1 MFYLCIFFSQQ
12 FFDTNINLIV
22 KIINNAKVLQLTWYL
37 TLVYFSNLSSVK
49 SLTSVGQLK
58 LCSSPNFEF
67 LIFDMCDQYSIVHHH
82 FLHLVKNFQIFNL
95 KIQSLRRKLN
105 NYCGISSTGQ
115 NIDLR
120 NLTSKQNLLNGSLC
134 SSVSSIKSIG
144 EP

>member
-1 MFYLCIFFSQQ
+1 MCFQLRDWIFK
-12 FFDTNINLIV
+12 L
-22 KIINNAKVLQLTWYL
+22 KIWKFLTRCKKCWW
-37 TLVYFSNLSSVK
+37 TLVCFSNLSNVK
-49 SLTSVGQLK
+49 NSK
-58 LCSSPNFEF
+58 LGKLQSFSWPTEVKL

-120 NLTSKQNLLNGSLC
+120 NLASKGNLLNGSLC

>member
-1 MFYLCIFFSQQ
+1 MCFQLRDWIFK
-12 FFDTNINLIV
+12 L
-22 KIINNAKVLQLTWYL
+22 KIWKFLTRCKKCWW
-37 TLVYFSNLSSVK
+37 TLVCFSNLSNVK
-49 SLTSVGQLK
+49 NSK
-58 LCSSPNFEF
+58 LEELQSFSSPTEVK
-67 LIFDMCDQYSIVHHH
+67 LLTFDMCDQYSIVYHH

-120 NLTSKQNLLNGSLC
+120 NLASKGNLLNGSLW
-134 SSVSSIKSIG
+134 SSVSSIKTIG

>member
-1 MFYLCIFFSQQ
+1 MCFQLRDWIFK
-12 FFDTNINLIV
+12 L
-22 KIINNAKVLQLTWYL
+22 KIWKFLTRCKKCWW
-37 TLVYFSNLSSVK
+37 TLVCFSNLSNVK
-49 SLTSVGQLK
+49 NSKLEELQSFSWPTEVKLLT
-58 LCSSPNFEF
+58 
-67 LIFDMCDQYSIVHHH
+67 FDMCDLYSIVHHH

-115 NIDLR
+115 NIDQR
-120 NLTSKQNLLNGSLC
+120 NLASKGNLLNGSLW

>member
-1 MFYLCIFFSQQ
+1 MWFRLRDCIFK
-12 FFDTNINLIV
+12 L
-22 KIINNAKVLQLTWYL
+22 KIWKFLTRCKKWWQM
-37 TLVYFSNLSSVK
+37 TLYWSHMSKIK

-58 LCSSPNFEF
+58 LYSSPNFEF
-67 LIFDMCDQYSIVHHH
+67 LTFDKYEEYSDVCQH

-95 KIQSLRRKLN
+95 KIQSLSWKHN

>member
-1 MFYLCIFFSQQ
+1 MDYLGA
-12 FFDTNINLIV
+12 NI
-22 KIINNAKVLQLTWYL
+22 WG
-37 TLVYFSNLSSVK
+37 K

-67 LIFDMCDQYSIVHHH
+67 LTFDKFEKHTNVHQH

-95 KIQSLRRKLN
+95 KIQSLSWKHN

-134 SSVSSIKSIG
+134 SSMPSIKSIG